1 MYGPPMSFDA
11 AAAQRSRIEAERH
24 PSPHLRLLIERYVHF
39 WRQFSDPNHALP
51 ALQVRAPVTHQG
63 KGTCSARQ
71 EQDPRWQQNSL
82 DDSFGG
88 NAWALQDGRN
98 RGKGLKKPIAGPFPL
113 IYVPFV
119 HPTGDKEFVK
129 TYEGWSDGRYSA
141 GRPWV
146 IDSAELPPA
155 LGDPLRC
162 EYARVEWRFG
172 ASDRDQ
178 RTSIG
183 RIEGHNQEDPPAVTT
198 HRLTLHGEYGIVTH
212 YLVTFVPPGEHEV
225 QAREEGE
232 VAHVLGKAAVHRRY

>member
-1 MYGPPMSFDA
+1 MGASGRQKSWQGPQETDCGTLPLDLRSLRASYGGQGVRKDLRGLERRTVLGRKALGYRFG
-11 AAAQRSRIEAERH
+11 RTCVTCVCVSR
-24 PSPHLRLLIERYVHF
+24 LR
-39 WRQFSDPNHALP
+39 W
-51 ALQVRAPVTHQG
+51 
-63 KGTCSARQ
+63 
-71 EQDPRWQQNSL
+71 
-82 DDSFGG
+82 
-88 NAWALQDGRN
+88 
-98 RGKGLKKPIAGPFPL
+98 PL
-113 IYVPFV
+113 TLVSTV
-119 HPTGDKEFVK
+119 
-129 TYEGWSDGRYSA
+129 
-141 GRPWV
+141 
-146 IDSAELPPA
+146 PPA